1 MDGAYDAARRLM
13 GVLPAQVLDASLQR
27 MMELVAEADPVLDVG
42 GWADPLPRADWVIDL
57 LPYETRGLYGR
68 EVDPNAERFSAQTW
82 IERDICDREPWPF
95 ADGQFEFVVCSHTLE
110 DVRDPVW
117 VCNEMIRVARAGYI
131 EVPSRLEEQ
140 SYGVHGSWVG
150 WTHHRRLVDIEAG
163 GIQFVFKP
171 HLLHSRPDFHFP
183 AELGGALTP
192 EERVQCLFWKETF
205 ACKERIFIGPDELKT
220 YLAEPVAGHTSALT
234 GRGSNVSWLGRMW
247 RQLAVRRH

>member
-150 WTHHRRLVDIEAG
+150 WTHHRWLVDIEAG

-171 HLLHSRPDFHFP
+171 HLLHSRPDFHFT
-183 AELGGALTP
+183 AELGAELTP
-192 EERVQCLFWKETF
+192 DERVQCLFWERGF
-205 ACKERIFIGPDELKT
+205 ACGERIFTVPEELER
-220 YLAEPVAGHTSALT
+220 YLGEFVADHTAVLRDRHPTT
-234 GRGSNVSWLGRMW
+234 GRANRLLRRLTPGR
-247 RQLAVRRH
+247 R